1 MALEQQNSCQP
12 PTRKNP
18 LRHQPINTS
27 PAHLYL
33 CLPAQQESQVMLY
46 ERQAICYHFKVFCQ
60 WTGAGANSELFVF
73 FLFSS
78 THVQMHTSH
87 KLEKGLE
94 RGARERAA
102 IKSDDRKKN
111 TTRSS
116 THKIN
121 KIDSNFIFRAFSLCP
136 RLIKLGCSIERQFG
150 ISRWLRYTPSINL
163 FHVPIPVKPSS
174 HLDYVINA
182 LSKLSPS
189 PIRFDSFS
197 LSLALVFPIELNCYW
212 CQTLPLERFLEHLI
226 GAELVE
232 VKYDRVIFHSPQCP
246 LPSSLYLFRFLFG
259 RK

>member
-1 MALEQQNSCQP
+1 MPELIRSC
-12 PTRKNP
+12 
-18 LRHQPINTS
+18 L
-27 PAHLYL
+27 
-33 CLPAQQESQVMLY
+33 
-46 ERQAICYHFKVFCQ
+46 
-60 WTGAGANSELFVF
+60 F

-121 KIDSNFIFRAFSLCP
+121 KIDSNFIFRAFSLCS
-136 RLIKLGCSIERQFG
+136 RLIKIGCSIERQFG

-163 FHVPIPVKPSS
+163 FHVPIPVSPSS

-182 LSKLSPS
+182 LSRVSPS

-197 LSLALVFPIELNCYW
+197 LSLALVFPIELNCY
-212 CQTLPLERFLEHLI
+212 
-226 GAELVE
+226 
-232 VKYDRVIFHSPQCP
+232 
-246 LPSSLYLFRFLFG
+246 
-259 RK
+259 